1 MNVSDE
7 KGALFRIRELSYPE
21 KQTIDYY
28 QKQIKM
34 VTGMVAE
41 KADMINEKSGSATP
55 SRRYES
61 TSVEIEIDPL
71 TMGKWNKYEF
81 QTSKFSKYYKVSCV
95 LVNTQAYTAVFLKSF
110 IIPIHDTNLD

>member
-1 MNVSDE
+1 MMMNVSDE

-28 QKQIKM
+28 QKQTKM

-71 TMGKWNKYEF
+71 TMRK
-81 QTSKFSKYYKVSCV
+81 
-95 LVNTQAYTAVFLKSF
+95 
-110 IIPIHDTNLD
+110 